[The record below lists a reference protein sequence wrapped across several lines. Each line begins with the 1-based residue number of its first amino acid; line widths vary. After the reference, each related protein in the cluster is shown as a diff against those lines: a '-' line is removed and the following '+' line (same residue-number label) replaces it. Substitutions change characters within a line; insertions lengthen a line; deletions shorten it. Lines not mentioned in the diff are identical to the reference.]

1 MVKVRSYDHADD
13 SLLKY
18 AVIIARQDGKWVF
31 CKHKE
36 RNTLEIPGGH
46 RKPGEDIFT
55 AAKRELCEET
65 GAKEYVLN
73 PVCYYSV
80 CDSNGNESYGKLFYA
95 DIKTF
100 EKELH
105 SEIEKIVF
113 LNKLPDKWTY
123 PDIQPELIR
132 IAEEREYREK
142 TYSMDVQML
151 LDRFLDHKVKSYR
164 VIDSSQNGDYRMNI
178 IIDNRYVLRIN
189 DHVITEQRLSEI
201 AELVKKYNECGI
213 KAPCLIRSKEGRYL
227 REYGNKVCYVSEYLD
242 YMTLSQCGFD
252 NYKEI
257 YDEVFR
263 FIGCFAQKYKDKD
276 LMSTNSMWSLID
288 LAPLDNGIDEKQ
300 ENLNSLVYF
309 LKRKGYKEL
318 TNRINEFNN
327 SVRER
332 IIRIYKKLPRCSIQG
347 DLNWSN
353 ILVDDGHF
361 IGLIDF
367 NMAGTEVNINE
378 FICETSYYPDET
390 EFNNMSTAE
399 LYEHVIKTQNERLS
413 LIMEKY
419 QLNELEKSAIED
431 YRSISLI
438 SRFPNVCFYKW
449 AFNANAEKAEQFIEL
464 ILRSN

>member
-1 MVKVRSYDHADD
+1 MVKVRSYDYADD

-18 AVIIARQDGKWVF
+18 AVIIAKHEGKWVF

-46 RKPGEDIFT
+46 REPGEDIFT
-55 AAKRELCEET
+55 AAERELCEET
-65 GAKEYVLN
+65 GAIEYDLK

-80 CDSNGNESYGKLFYA
+80 CDNDRNESFGKLFYA
-95 DIKTF
+95 EIRTF

-105 SEIEKIVF
+105 SEMEKTEF
-113 LNKLPDKWTY
+113 LSKLPKKWTY
-123 PDIQPELIR
+123 PDIQPKLIDF
-132 IAEEREYREK
+132 AEEREYREV
-142 TYSMDVQML
+142 TCDINVQEL
-151 LDRFLDHKVKSYR
+151 LNRFVDHEVKSYR
-164 VIDSSQNGDYRMNI
+164 VINSSQNGDYRMNI

-189 DHVITEQRLSEI
+189 DPVVTEQRLSEI
-201 AELVKKYNECGI
+201 DGLVRKYNDCGI
-213 KAPCLIRSKEGRYL
+213 KAPCLIRNKKGRYL
-227 REYGNKVCYVSEYLD
+227 SEYGDKVCYVSEYLD

-252 NYKEI
+252 NYKEV

-309 LKRKGYKEL
+309 LKRKGYEDL
-318 TNRINEFNN
+318 SYRITEFNN
-327 SVRER
+327 SVREK

-361 IGLIDF
+361 IGIIDF

-378 FICETSYYPDET
+378 FICETSYYLDET
-390 EFNNMSTAE
+390 EFNNMSAAE

-419 QLNELEKSAIED
+419 QLNELEKSVIED

-464 ILRSN
+464 ILRRN